1 MKKSFFI
8 LILTSLI
15 FFNGC
20 SKKLENKSIALFI
33 PGIVDNSPVYSML
46 KSGVEESVK
55 EYNSKSENPV
65 ELFIMEAGT
74 NQSDWL
80 GQLTSLAATNKYD
93 VIISSNPS
101 LPELA
106 LEILKK
112 FPTQKFIFLDAS
124 LEGNSNIRTVCYN
137 QYEQAYVTGFIGGL
151 VSKSHKLALIV
162 AQEYPVMNNIIYP
175 YFEKG
180 AKSANENSTVDF
192 RVVGN
197 WYDATKGA
205 ELADSVIKNGV
216 DVILPICGGA
226 SQGVIQSAVENK
238 IYITWFDDDGFDKAP
253 GTIIS
258 SSTMEQKKMA
268 KEITDEYLNE
278 KTPWGTASMVGI
290 KEGYVNFIEDNPN
303 YISTVEKS
311 VREKMSKLLENL
323 KTGNVT
329 IK

>member
-1 MKKSFFI
+1 MKKTFFI
-8 LILTSLI
+8 LILTSL
-15 FFNGC
+15 FFLSGC
-20 SKKLENKSIALFI
+20 SKKLENKAIALFI
-33 PGIVDNSPVYSML
+33 PGIVDNSPVYAML
-46 KSGVEESVK
+46 KNGVEESVK
-55 EYNSKSENPV
+55 EYNSKNENPV
-65 ELFIMEAGT
+65 ELFVMEAGT
-74 NQSDWL
+74 NQSEWL
-80 GQLTSLAATNKYD
+80 GQLTSLVATNKYG

-112 FPTQKFIFLDAS
+112 FPTQKFIFLDAN

-137 QYEQAYVTGFIGGL
+137 QYEQSYVTGFIGGL
-151 VSKSHKLALIV
+151 VSKSHKLALIA
-162 AQEYPVMNNIIYP
+162 AQEYPVMNEIIYP

-180 AKSANENSTVDF
+180 AKSANENSKVEF

-205 ELADSVIKNGV
+205 ELANSVIKNGV

-268 KEITDEYLNE
+268 KEITDEYLNG
-278 KTPWGTASMVGI
+278 KTPWGTSSMVGI
-290 KEGYVNFIEDNPN
+290 KEGYVNFIEDSPN
-303 YISTVEKS
+303 YIATVSQEN
-311 VREKMSKLLENL
+311 RTKMSKLLEDI

>member
-1 MKKSFFI
+1 MKKTFFI
-8 LILTSLI
+8 LILTSL
-15 FFNGC
+15 FFLSGC
-20 SKKLENKSIALFI
+20 SKKLENKAIALFI
-33 PGIVDNSPVYSML
+33 PGIVDNSPVYAML
-46 KSGVEESVK
+46 KNGVEESVK

-65 ELFIMEAGT
+65 ELFVMEAGT
-74 NQSDWL
+74 NQSEWL
-80 GQLTSLAATNKYD
+80 GQLTSLVATNKYD

-112 FPTQKFIFLDAS
+112 FPTQKFIFLDAN
-124 LEGNSNIRTVCYN
+124 LEGKSNIRTVCYN
-137 QYEQAYVTGFIGGL
+137 QYEQSYVTGFIGGL
-151 VSKSHKLALIV
+151 VSKSHKLALIA
-162 AQEYPVMNNIIYP
+162 AQEYPVMNEIIYP

-180 AKSANENSTVDF
+180 AKSANENSKVEF

-205 ELADSVIKNGV
+205 ELANSVIKNGV

-238 IYITWFDDDGFDKAP
+238 IYITWFDDDGFDKAL

-268 KEITDEYLNE
+268 KEITDEYLNG
-278 KTPWGTASMVGI
+278 KTPWGTSSMVGI
-290 KEGYVNFIEDNPN
+290 KEGYVNFIEDSPN
-303 YISTVEKS
+303 YIATVSQEN
-311 VREKMSKLLENL
+311 RTKMSKLLEDI

>member
-1 MKKSFFI
+1 MKKIFFI
-8 LILTSLI
+8 LILTSLF

-20 SKKLENKSIALFI
+20 SKKLENKAIALFI
-33 PGIVDNSPVYSML
+33 PGIVDNSPVYAML
-46 KSGVEESVK
+46 KNGVEESVK
-55 EYNSKSENPV
+55 EYNSKNENPV
-65 ELFIMEAGT
+65 ELFVMEAGT
-74 NQSDWL
+74 NQSEWL
-80 GQLTSLAATNKYD
+80 GQLTSLVAANKYD

-112 FPTQKFIFLDAS
+112 FPTQKFIFLDAN
-124 LEGNSNIRTVCYN
+124 LEGNPNIRTVCYN
-137 QYEQAYVTGFIGGL
+137 QYEQSYVTGFIGGL
-151 VSKSHKLALIV
+151 VSKSHKLALIA
-162 AQEYPVMNNIIYP
+162 AQEYPVMNEIIYP

-180 AKSANENSTVDF
+180 AKSANENSKVEF

-205 ELADSVIKNGV
+205 ELANSVIKNGV

-268 KEITDEYLNE
+268 KEITDEYLNG

-290 KEGYVNFIEDNPN
+290 KEGYVNFIEDSPN
-303 YISTVEKS
+303 YTATVSQEN
-311 VREKMSKLLENL
+311 RTKMSKLLEDI